1 MHWDRG
7 SLREVANVTPLPPIW
22 DELLRGLAAVELGA
36 RPAAPK
42 LLDRLAADSDVIPFG
57 SPAEAFQLALCAEL
71 CSQLAHTTS
80 APVLLQRLARYEQRT
95 ITLNDASV
103 VLGAGARYL
112 AMLEVVMG
120 DWDHAERHM
129 EMALDTTRR
138 LESPPWI
145 ARTQHDYARMLLARG
160 AAGDLQRA
168 LALNAEAL
176 ATARER
182 GMRKVA
188 ADCERL
194 LATVM

>member
-1 MHWDRG
+1 M
-7 SLREVANVTPLPPIW
+7 
-22 DELLRGLAAVELGA
+22 
-36 RPAAPK
+36 
-42 LLDRLAADSDVIPFG
+42 IPFG